1 MSSAHERVNGAAP
14 ATSLDN
20 HRAAM
25 ALLGSHS
32 IDGRWVSLDWDLRTG
47 DWGAVDITRLDTEQ
61 YSVGD
66 SWLACCSPVCL
77 LLPLQSR

>member
-1 MSSAHERVNGAAP
+1 
-14 ATSLDN
+14 
-20 HRAAM
+20 M
-25 ALLGSHS
+25 ALLGSQI

-77 LLPLQSR
+77 LLPLQSRCIPRAQVCNCAR